1 MNKKLKIDEFS
12 TEVLSKIAGGAE
24 NGSQMEGCF
33 GLAVCCNDTTL
44 KPSKGTNNICSKKP

>member
-24 NGSQMEGCF
+24 KGSQMEGCF
-33 GLAVCCNDTTL
+33 GLGVCCNDTIM
-44 KPSKGTNNICSKKP
+44 KPGKGTNNICSKKP

>member
-12 TEVLSKIAGGAE
+12 TDVLSKIAGGAE

-44 KPSKGTNNICSKKP
+44 EPSKGR

>member
-12 TEVLSKIAGGAE
+12 TDVLSKIAGGAE

-44 KPSKGTNNICSKKP
+44 EPSKGTTTIGSEKP

>member
-12 TEVLSKIAGGAE
+12 TEALSKIAGGAE

-44 KPSKGTNNICSKKP
+44 EPNKGTPTIGSEKP